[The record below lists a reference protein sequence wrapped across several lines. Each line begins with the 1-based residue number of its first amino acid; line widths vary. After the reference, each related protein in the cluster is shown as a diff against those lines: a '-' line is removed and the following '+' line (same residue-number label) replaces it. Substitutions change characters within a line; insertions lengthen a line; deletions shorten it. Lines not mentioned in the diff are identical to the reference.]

1 MFVACETSIG
11 KVGLP
16 LQVIFSVTYDLFMA
30 GTLKLGHQ
38 VSGIGCATVRGRQVL
53 PKPNMSLGWEL
64 GTRNSTALCQWIDI
78 SILCLTFVCAALVT
92 WELGHMK
99 AA

>member
-64 GTRNSTALCQWIDI
+64 GTLPPYVSG
-78 SILCLTFVCAALVT
+78 LTFQFCFSPLSALLLS
-92 WELGHMK
+92 LGSWDT
-99 AA
+99 